1 MEGSLIES
9 PDSPN
14 VFWYYMNVVR
24 VQFETFLD
32 GDVQVY
38 WDLGLVSLK
47 GRLLKL
53 SKRHAIF
60 CHYTD
65 DEIKRKLPLAVGFSV
80 RRLTP
85 NRQLRL
91 SFYDEMMTVNVGEY
105 VLYMKTTGKPQI
117 GFGDYYLRIYR
128 WMPGLRTCDHL
139 LVRLQR
145 AWRRKLRARRALAMA
160 MAFHDRLGRE
170 AEVACLGAD
179 LYRLICGGL

>member
-1 MEGSLIES
+1 MEGTLIES

-32 GDVQVY
+32 GDVEVY
-38 WDLGLVSLK
+38 WDSGLVSLK

-53 SKRHAIF
+53 SKKHAAF
-60 CHYTD
+60 CHYTE
-65 DEIKRKLPLAVGFSV
+65 DEMKRKLPSAIGFSV

-85 NRQLRL
+85 NRQLGL
-91 SFYDEMMTVNVGEY
+91 PFYDDMMTVNVGEY
-105 VLYMKTTGKPQI
+105 VLYFKAVSIPQI
-117 GFGDYYLRIYR
+117 RTNNYFLRMYR
-128 WMPGLRTCDHL
+128 WMPGLRTCDQL

-145 AWRRKLRARRALAMA
+145 AWRSKLSARRALALG
-160 MAFHDRLGRE
+160 MAFHGRLGRD